1 MSHDASFAQCRSLAW
16 HSMVE
21 STPSGGLA
29 LPCCAQCGHQFYPPQ
44 RYCPRCLHGHID
56 YVADSGAAVVLSV
69 TRLHHTLKPAI
80 VSSLPL
86 HVAAVRTDS
95 GVTLFALADDMLA
108 PGTRARVSLSRNG
121 WAPAGVL
128 RVRAL
133 SLPEQ
138 GGPV

>member
-16 HSMVE
+16 HRMAE
-21 STPSGGLA
+21 STPLGGLA

-69 TRLHHTLKPAI
+69 TRLHHTLEPAF
-80 VSSLPL
+80 VSLLPL

-95 GVTLFALADDMLA
+95 DVTLFALADDMLA
-108 PGTRARVSLSRNG
+108 PGTRVRVSLSRDG
-121 WAPAGVL
+121 SAPADVL

-133 SLPEQ
+133 PLPEH
-138 GGPV
+138 GGAA